1 MNNLAASIPDRNIP
15 ELGIL
20 TRVMDLSSFDMIYI
34 YHHLSK
40 GVALDLDRDYTH
52 YYKNAVQVS
61 FKGFKLGY
69 LPEKVSAIVCA
80 RMDKGKDLIARIK
93 SIEKKKYLP
102 LKSLDIELLF

>member
-1 MNNLAASIPDRNIP
+1 MNNLAASRPNHNIP

-40 GVALDLDRDYTH
+40 GVTLDLTRDSAH
-52 YYKNAVQVS
+52 YYKSAVQVS

-69 LPEKVSAIVCA
+69 LPEKVSAIVSA
-80 RMDKGKDLIARIK
+80 RMDKGLELIARIK
-93 SIEKKKYLP
+93 SIEKIKYLP